1 MSRLLDALTIA
12 GFIAAGVLAVFMLV
26 DVALDPAACF
36 GTCS

>member
-26 DVALDPAACF
+26 DVALDPTACF
-36 GTCS
+36 GSCS

>member
-12 GFIAAGVLAVFMLV
+12 GLIAVGVLAVLMLV

-36 GTCS
+36 GSCS

>member
-12 GFIAAGVLAVFMLV
+12 GFIAVGVLAVYMLV